1 MFLTG
6 ENGADVYSES
16 NLLSLLFSSLGL
28 RRLVVK
34 QNMNI
39 FIKARKLKY

>member
-16 NLLSLLFSSLGL
+16 NLLTLLFSSLVL

-34 QNMNI
+34 QNTNI